1 MKLWL
6 FWEGGREI
14 MEVTL
19 PIDVLGEK
27 VVGFFTKNVENFS
40 R

>member
-1 MKLWL
+1 MVYL
-6 FWEGGREI
+6 GGREI

-19 PIDVLGEK
+19 PIDVLGKE
-27 VVGFFTKNVENFS
+27 VVVFCTKNVENFL